1 MCHPLCV
8 CTAILE
14 RASGALALTQGR
26 TRARLARPQPPRQM
40 SMQGEARQDRVVFI
54 ACNDSLQSLPA
65 DLLRH
70 LHHLLAKPEV
80 RLTDP

>member
-1 MCHPLCV
+1 M
-8 CTAILE
+8 E
-14 RASGALALTQGR
+14 ALT
-26 TRARLARPQPPRQM
+26 RAPTAARRLPPPLPTAPTAAARQP
-40 SMQGEARQDRVVFI
+40 SMQGEGQQNRVVFI

-80 RLTDP
+80 RLA

>member
-1 MCHPLCV
+1 
-8 CTAILE
+8 
-14 RASGALALTQGR
+14 
-26 TRARLARPQPPRQM
+26 M
-40 SMQGEARQDRVVFI
+40 SMQGEARQDRVIFI